1 MTEIVGSQNDTKNH
15 AKWHD
20 NSLICGGSDEE
31 FTFSSSTYIK
41 N

>member
-1 MTEIVGSQNDTKNH
+1 MTDIIGSQNEIKNH
-15 AKWHD
+15 AKWDD
-20 NSLICGGSDEE
+20 NSLICGGNDDE